1 MGWKDKVAKKVWG
14 AVMGK
19 TSPTI
24 KSVAPN
30 VGSLKKTRDVQ
41 DDLVKA
47 IDKGKKIKGKEEVN
61 KILMKQPPGKK
72 LHDIVKKTGDIHKRN
87 VSSKKQFRQASGKK

>member
-1 MGWKDKVAKKVWG
+1 MAWQLLLRAGKSKTAG
-14 AVMGK
+14 A
-19 TSPTI
+19 I

-30 VGSLKKTRDVQ
+30 VGSLTKTRAVK
-41 DDLVKA
+41 DDLTQS

-61 KILMKQPPGKK
+61 KILMKQPHGKK
-72 LHDIVKKTGDIHKRN
+72 LHDLVKKTGDVHQRN